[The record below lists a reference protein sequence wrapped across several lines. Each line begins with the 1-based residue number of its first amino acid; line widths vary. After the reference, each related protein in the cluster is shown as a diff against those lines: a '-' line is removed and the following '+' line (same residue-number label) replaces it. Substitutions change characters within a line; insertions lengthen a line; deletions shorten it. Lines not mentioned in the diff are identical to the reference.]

1 MNIMD
6 DKIKELKRDLI
17 NDIIESEK
25 NPFEKELGMALEK
38 ILEIAK
44 NLGFKTE
51 NIDGDV
57 GYAEYGM
64 GDEYIF
70 VIAVLNNKYSIM
82 SALYAIKTIEKSQ
95 VKLKRK
101 VRIIFAT
108 NGEAGFKHI
117 KCYLKKDKSPID
129 IFESDCKYSVVY
141 VEKGIGKF
149 TIQNYLDIANIRIHQ
164 DVEIDKNIKYCCIE
178 VPKEYIYEDIIC
190 YLENKANSEEGI
202 ISTYKNIN
210 IRINENHVIITSFIN
225 SDIAKT
231 GIYGNNVLINLVN
244 YLVEE
249 NFIEHQRLS
258 NYFLLINKYFY
269 EKKELSTNEN
279 SKKQLNLDSLN
290 FGKKGRIAIEF
301 DVGNTVKSEIDYI
314 SDETMTMDDIILNTK
329 IFADIIC
336 ELDKEEQC

>member
-25 NPFEKELGMALEK
+25 NPFDKELEVVLEK
-38 ILEIAK
+38 TLEIAK
-44 NLGFKTE
+44 KLGFKTK

-70 VIAVLNNKYSIM
+70 VIAVLNNKHSIM
-82 SALYAIKTIEKSQ
+82 SLLYALKTIEKSKI
-95 VKLKRK
+95 KLKRK

-108 NGEAGFKHI
+108 NCESGINHI
-117 KCYLKKDKSPID
+117 KCYLKKDKLDID

-141 VEKGIGKF
+141 VEEGMDKC
-149 TIQNYLDIANIRIHQ
+149 TIQNYLDIANIRIHK
-164 DVEIDKNIKYCCIE
+164 DLEIDKNIKYCCIE

-210 IRINENHVIITSFIN
+210 IKINETHIIITSFMN
-225 SDIAKT
+225 SDIAKI
-231 GIYGNNVLINLVN
+231 GIYRNNVIINLVN

-249 NFIEHQRLS
+249 NFIEHKKL
-258 NYFLLINKYFY
+258 NKCFLLINKYFY
-269 EKKELSTNEN
+269 EKKELFTNEN
-279 SKKQLNLDSLN
+279 SKKQLNLDNLN
-290 FGKKGRIAIEF
+290 FEKGRIAIEF
-301 DVGNTVKSEIDYI
+301 DVGNTVKNEIAYI
-314 SDETMTMDDIILNTK
+314 SGESITIDDIILNTK

>member
-25 NPFEKELGMALEK
+25 NPFDKELEVVLEK
-38 ILEIAK
+38 TLEIAK
-44 NLGFKTE
+44 KLGFKTK

-70 VIAVLNNKYSIM
+70 VIAVLNNKHSIM
-82 SALYAIKTIEKSQ
+82 SLLYALKTIEKSKI
-95 VKLKRK
+95 KLKRK

-108 NGEAGFKHI
+108 NCESGINHI
-117 KCYLKKDKSPID
+117 KCYLKKDKLDID

-141 VEKGIGKF
+141 VEEGMDKC
-149 TIQNYLDIANIRIHQ
+149 TIQNYLDIANIRIHK
-164 DVEIDKNIKYCCIE
+164 DLEIDKNIKYCCIE

-210 IRINENHVIITSFIN
+210 IKINETHIIITSFMN
-225 SDIAKT
+225 SDIAKI
-231 GIYGNNVLINLVN
+231 GIYRNNVIINLVN

-249 NFIEHQRLS
+249 NFIEHKKL
-258 NYFLLINKYFY
+258 NKCFLLINKYFY
-269 EKKELSTNEN
+269 EKKELFTNEN
-279 SKKQLNLDSLN
+279 SKKQLNLDNLN
-290 FGKKGRIAIEF
+290 FEKGRIAIEF
-301 DVGNTVKSEIDYI
+301 DVGNTVKNEIAYI
-314 SDETMTMDDIILNTK
+314 SGESITIDDIILNTK

-336 ELDKEEQC
+336 ELDKEAQC